1 MERYNL
7 RQAEARCLSVS
18 KMENKKRKYS
28 PSVWDRDDK
37 VCKLSSFTGISSRK
51 QSSNSFF
58 STGSVSISTGE
69 VWGNK
74 KVEYEDCAELHNI
87 GPCRWVDDVEDG
99 EIVDSRA
106 SKGVKLV
113 GGDMVVSNKLI
124 DDVEDGEI
132 VDSPADKEVKLVS
145 GDMSV
150 SKKLIDDV
158 EDGEIVDSPY
168 DVEDGSEGKSSGSSD
183 KGSNHSALT
192 DECDMEIDGQQNV
205 GHLNIDVECGFWETP
220 EPVAPVKRIV
230 NMPEAFRSVNEFEIL
245 KKLGEGTYG
254 VVYKGR
260 IKKTGEIV
268 ALKKVKMDNHRRVS
282 SDVFKGN
289 QHSSFF

>member
-7 RQAEARCLSVS
+7 RQAEARGLSVS
-18 KMENKKRKYS
+18 KMEIKKRKYS

-51 QSSNSFF
+51 QSSNSYF
-58 STGSVSISTGE
+58 STGSVSISTG
-69 VWGNK
+69 
-74 KVEYEDCAELHNI
+74 I
-87 GPCRWVDDVEDG
+87 RQSGPPVKYVVSGVCGTDGVSCVPLEGKYG
-99 EIVDSRA
+99 EIR
-106 SKGVKLV
+106 
-113 GGDMVVSNKLI
+113 SNKLI

-145 GDMSV
+145 GDIGV

-168 DVEDGSEGKSSGSSD
+168 DVEDGEIVDSPANKGVKLVSG
-183 KGSNHSALT
+183 
-192 DECDMEIDGQQNV
+192 DMSLR
-205 GHLNIDVECGFWETP
+205 HLNIDVECGFWETP

-260 IKKTGEIV
+260 IKKTREIV

>member
-7 RQAEARCLSVS
+7 RQAEARGLSVS

-145 GDMSV
+145 GDMGV

-168 DVEDGSEGKSSGSSD
+168 DVEDGEIVDSPANKGVKLVSG
-183 KGSNHSALT
+183 
-192 DECDMEIDGQQNV
+192 DMSLR
-205 GHLNIDVECGFWETP
+205 HLNIDVECGFWETP
-220 EPVAPVKRIV
+220 EPVAPVKKIV